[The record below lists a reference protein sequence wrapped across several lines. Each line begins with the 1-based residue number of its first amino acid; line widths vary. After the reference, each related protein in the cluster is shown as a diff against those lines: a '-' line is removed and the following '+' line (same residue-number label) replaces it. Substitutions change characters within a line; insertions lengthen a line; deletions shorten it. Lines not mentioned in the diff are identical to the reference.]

1 VREAETPARSRNYDR
16 TETRV
21 SGRRAGIPEWGESWP
36 AFRFAAPVLQMA
48 TAKKAY
54 LTAGKGQMAGEL
66 ATLEEHLRLGTAWPV
81 MEPAEPAYNAVLDG
95 CLAGERRSQ
104 QRVYELFY
112 GKMMAV
118 CLRYTKN
125 HDQAK
130 DILQDGFIKVFKNL
144 EHFNRAGS
152 LEGWVRRIMVNTAID
167 HFRRARHSYLLLGE
181 DRSMEEFEDVPE
193 EEERGEE
200 MPDLKPADVINAMQ
214 KLTPAYR
221 TVFNLYVFEEMTHK
235 EIAELLDINV
245 GTSKSNL
252 AKAKANLKRLLKQ
265 DHHLP

>member
-1 VREAETPARSRNYDR
+1 MDIPI
-16 TETRV
+16 TR
-21 SGRRAGIPEWGESWP
+21 P
-36 AFRFAAPVLQMA
+36 
-48 TAKKAY
+48 
-54 LTAGKGQMAGEL
+54 
-66 ATLEEHLRLGTAWPV
+66 ATLDENVRLDRAWPN
-81 MEPAEPAYNAVLDG
+81 METAEPAYNAVLDG
-95 CLAGERRSQ
+95 CVAGERPSQ

-112 GKMMAV
+112 GKMMSV

-144 EHFNRAGS
+144 ANFNRSGS

-181 DRSMEEFEDVPE
+181 DRSMEEFEDLADDAGTE
-193 EEERGEE
+193 EDEV
-200 MPDLKPADVINAMQ
+200 MDLKPADVINAMQ

-221 TVFNLYVFEEMTHK
+221 TVFNLYVFEGMSHK
-235 EIAELLDINV
+235 EIAETLDINI

-252 AKAKANLKRLLKQ
+252 AKAKNNLKRLLKKE
-265 DHHLP
+265 HNLP